1 MNELPNKALLRVD
14 EVADFFGVTRQT
26 VYNWIN
32 NGVLSASKIRGV
44 IRIPRAEAQSLIDE
58 SGV

>member
-32 NGVLSASKIRGV
+32 AGVLGANKIKGV
-44 IRIPRAEAQSLIDE
+44 IRIPRAEVQVLIDE
-58 SGV
+58 N